1 LNEKVKI
8 AGIQINPKIM
18 DIENNLNTILIK
30 SKIAADNDVDLIVF
44 PECALSGY
52 VYDSREEALPYMV
65 TVPGPETDKLVECAK
80 ELGVHMVV
88 GLLEKDPEQDKC
100 YNSAV
105 LVSHQGIIG
114 TYRKTHLPFLGV
126 DRFLDPGDGPLRV
139 YNTSVGIIG
148 MHICYDCNFPENAR
162 VLTLLGAEILILP
175 TNWPNGR
182 NKVPAFVV
190 NTRAY
195 ENKVAVVAV
204 NRVGTERGTHFIG
217 TSKIVNAQ
225 GDTIAEAGSDNE
237 EIIYAQIDLNDSRN
251 KRYVFKPGEF
261 ELDFIGDRRP
271 ELYSKI
277 EEIQNDRKKI

>member
-1 LNEKVKI
+1 M
-8 AGIQINPKIM
+8 A
-18 DIENNLNTILIK
+18 
-30 SKIAADNDVDLIVF
+30 
-44 PECALSGY
+44 
-52 VYDSREEALPYMV
+52 
-65 TVPGPETDKLVECAK
+65 TVPGPETDRLVECAK

-88 GLLEKDPEQDKC
+88 GFLEKDPEQDKC

-105 LVSHQGIIG
+105 LVSPQGIIG

-139 YNTSVGIIG
+139 YNTPVGILGIN
-148 MHICYDCNFPENAR
+148 ICYDCNFPENAR
-162 VLTLLGAEILILP
+162 VMTLLGAEILILP

-195 ENKVAVVAV
+195 ENKVAVVV
-204 NRVGTERGTHFIG
+204 VDRVGNERGTRFIG
-217 TSKIVNAQ
+217 TSKIINAM
-225 GDTIAEAGSDNE
+225 GDTLAEASADNE
-237 EIIYAQIDLNDSRN
+237 EIIYAEIDLNDSRN

-271 ELYSKI
+271 ELYGEIKELYNDPEKI
-277 EEIQNDRKKI
+277 

>member
-1 LNEKVKI
+1 MKDKVKI
-8 AGIQINPKIM
+8 AGVQMDPEIMNIDKNLRKIL
-18 DIENNLNTILIK
+18 DQ
-30 SKIAADNDVDLIVF
+30 SKIAAENKADLVVF
-44 PECALSGY
+44 PECTLSGY
-52 VYDSREEALPYMV
+52 VYASREEALSYMV

-80 ELGVHMVV
+80 ELGIHMVV

-105 LVSHQGIIG
+105 LVSPQGIIG
-114 TYRKTHLPFLGV
+114 IYRKTHLPFLGV

-162 VLTLLGAEILILP
+162 ILTLLGTEILILP

-195 ENKVAVVAV
+195 ENKVAVVV
-204 NRVGTERGTHFIG
+204 VDRVGNERGTRFIG
-217 TSKIVNAQ
+217 TSKIINAM
-225 GDTIAEAGSDNE
+225 GDTLAEASADNE
-237 EIIYAQIDLNDSRN
+237 EIIYAEIDLNDSRN

-271 ELYSKI
+271 ELYG
-277 EEIQNDRKKI
+277 EIGEVN

>member
-1 LNEKVKI
+1 MNGQVKI
-8 AGIQINPKIM
+8 AGVQIDPEIMNIEKNLEKIL
-18 DIENNLNTILIK
+18 DQ
-30 SKIAADNDVDLIVF
+30 SKIAADSKADLVVF

-52 VYDSREEALPYMV
+52 VYASREEALPYMV

-80 ELGVHMVV
+80 ELGVHMIV

-105 LVSHQGIIG
+105 LVSPQGITG

-126 DRFLDPGDGPLRV
+126 DRFVDHGEGPLGV
-139 YNTSVGIIG
+139 YNTPVGILG
-148 MHICYDCNFPENAR
+148 MHICYDCNFPETAR
-162 VLTLLGAEILILP
+162 VMTLLGAEILILP

-195 ENKVAVVAV
+195 ENKVAVVV
-204 NRVGTERGTHFIG
+204 VDRVGNERGTHFIG
-217 TSKIVNAQ
+217 TSKIINAM
-225 GDTIAEAGSDNE
+225 GDTLAEASADNE
-237 EIIYAQIDLNDSRN
+237 EIIYAEIDLFDSRN

-271 ELYSKI
+271 ELYG
-277 EEIQNDRKKI
+277 EIVEVN

>member
-1 LNEKVKI
+1 MNDQVKI
-8 AGIQINPKIM
+8 AGVQMDPEIMNIDRNLRKIL
-18 DIENNLNTILIK
+18 DQ
-30 SKIAADNDVDLIVF
+30 SKIAAENKADLVVF

-52 VYDSREEALPYMV
+52 VYASQEEALPYMV

-88 GLLEKDPEQDKC
+88 GLLETNPAQDKY

-105 LVSHQGIIG
+105 LVSPQGIIG
-114 TYRKTHLPFLGV
+114 AYRKTHLPFLGV

-148 MHICYDCNFPENAR
+148 MHICYDCNFPETAR
-162 VLTLLGAEILILP
+162 VMTLLRAEILILP

-195 ENKVAVVAV
+195 ENKVAVVV
-204 NRVGTERGTHFIG
+204 VDRVGNERGTRFIG
-217 TSKIVNAQ
+217 TSKIINAM
-225 GDTIAEAGSDNE
+225 GDTLAEASADNE
-237 EIIYAQIDLNDSRN
+237 EIIYAEIDLNDSRN

-271 ELYSKI
+271 ELYG
-277 EEIQNDRKKI
+277 EIGEVN